1 MICPVPPPTSTTVAS
16 FPNDSHGYDLGTDS
30 AANTPI
36 PFIAKTK
43 RSRLSGSAEV
53 NMSSNDPL
61 SDFRAILNA
70 VLFTAWDCANPGRVN
85 ASYKLKLI
93 SYCLK
98 LASEK
103 VSEEDTETQRSDEA
117 AIQFDIVCRG
127 R

>member
-16 FPNDSHGYDLGTDS
+16 FPKDSHGYDLGTDS
-30 AANTPI
+30 AAKTPI
-36 PFIAKTK
+36 PFIAKTN
-43 RSRLSGSAEV
+43 RSLLSGSADV

-61 SDFRAILNA
+61 SDFRAILKA

-93 SYCLK
+93 SNCLK
-98 LASEK
+98 LLLGETSED
-103 VSEEDTETQRSDEA
+103 DTEKQRSDEVA
-117 AIQFDIVCRG
+117 NPFDIVCRG